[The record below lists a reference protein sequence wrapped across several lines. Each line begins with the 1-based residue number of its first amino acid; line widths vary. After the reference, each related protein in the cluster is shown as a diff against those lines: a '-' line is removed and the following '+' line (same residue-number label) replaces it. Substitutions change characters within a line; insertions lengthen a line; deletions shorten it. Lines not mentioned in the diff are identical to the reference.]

1 MKLNTERIHTIWHLT
16 WPQCIMLL
24 CQFVIGITDVWAGGR
39 IGSEVQASI
48 GLITQCHMM
57 FMALA
62 MAAVS
67 GAVASISQSL
77 GACKFV
83 RARRYVGLVTIGCI
97 AIGSAIAVAA
107 SVWREPLLRLIQTP
121 ESIMPVAIMFLTA
134 TIWGIPGQYTLTI
147 GAAVFRSAK
156 MVLIPLYVTGTACL
170 LNVFGDLAFGLGWWG
185 FPAYGATGIAY
196 STLVSVTVG
205 AALMLFLLMRHELF
219 TRDSFPGWRWINGR
233 GPRHLLKVAGPA
245 FGTSFLWQTGYMV
258 LYVITA
264 SLPLRQGQRP
274 CGADHGAA
282 GGIHFVFARRGV
294 QHDRFGTRGPRAR
307 RGQPPRGQTHAAR
320 HARHRLRGD
329 VLRGGRHMA
338 LAHGAR
344 GLDRP

>member
-156 MVLIPLYVTGTACL
+156 MVLIPLYVTARPACSTYSAIWPSGSAGGASPPTAQR
-170 LNVFGDLAFGLGWWG
+170 GS
-185 FPAYGATGIAY
+185 PTPR
-196 STLVSVTVG
+196 SS
-205 AALMLFLLMRHELF
+205 R
-219 TRDSFPGWRWINGR
+219 SPS
-233 GPRHLLKVAGPA
+233 GPR
-245 FGTSFLWQTGYMV
+245 SCC
-258 LYVITA
+258 
-264 SLPLRQGQRP
+264 S
-274 CGADHGAA
+274 C
-282 GGIHFVFARRGV
+282 
-294 QHDRFGTRGPRAR
+294 
-307 RGQPPRGQTHAAR
+307 
-320 HARHRLRGD
+320 
-329 VLRGGRHMA
+329 
-338 LAHGAR
+338 
-344 GLDRP
+344 

>member
-196 STLVSVTVG
+196 STLVSVTVRG
-205 AALMLFLLMRHELF
+205 RAHAVPADAARAVH
-219 TRDSFPGWRWINGR
+219 TRQLPRLALDQR
-233 GPRHLLKVAGPA
+233 GPRISSRLPGPRSARPSYGKPAIWSCTSSRPPCPSAGS
-245 FGTSFLWQTGYMV
+245 T
-258 LYVITA
+258 
-264 SLPLRQGQRP
+264 PLRG
-274 CGADHGAA
+274 
-282 GGIHFVFARRGV
+282 
-294 QHDRFGTRGPRAR
+294 
-307 RGQPPRGQTHAAR
+307 
-320 HARHRLRGD
+320 
-329 VLRGGRHMA
+329 
-338 LAHGAR
+338 
-344 GLDRP
+344 